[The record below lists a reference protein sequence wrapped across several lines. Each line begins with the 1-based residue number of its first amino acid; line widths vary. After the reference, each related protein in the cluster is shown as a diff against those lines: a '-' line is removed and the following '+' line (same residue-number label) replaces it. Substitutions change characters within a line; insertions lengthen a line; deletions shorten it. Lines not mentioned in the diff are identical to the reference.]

1 MRLLSGKLHCHA
13 VMRGGST
20 DRQFHKEG
28 RSFDKQSVDLETVN
42 NIQAIVHTV
51 LDQEYRLH
59 ITLMMLMIMAAVI
72 MAAVILCPG
81 APVGGTRIWRAIRIA
96 VKQAFIILC

>member
-72 MAAVILCPG
+72 LCPG